1 MDIDQKSTGDTTS
14 LRIHGRVDAYW
25 SEHLTKAI
33 NAAIA
38 AGAKHIT
45 LNLSRVEYI
54 SSAGIRLLISFH
66 KQLRAKN
73 GSLLIEHPS
82 ESVNSVLNLTGL
94 DEVLIAPG
102 KGGPE
107 PQAEHTH
114 LSWET
119 DTTSFVVDDLDLEAR
134 MKCQMIGDPTKLTTG
149 FEEGDANVMPF
160 PESTF
165 GIGLGALGSSFDECK
180 DRVNEFLALAGAAA
194 YLPTDGSIS
203 PDSMISEEALVPL
216 MSIFYGIAG
225 QGQFSRQVR
234 FEAKIA
240 TPEIIPVLTFP
251 EVVDR
256 GLRATG
262 SDFGVIA
269 MVCEA
274 TSVVGEFLRKLD
286 SQENP
291 GETLLTLAREAVLE
305 PSLCVA
311 VGIAARKN
319 LPQWSAVFEPLGAG
333 TELFGHFHAAVFSA
347 QTIPEGILDM
357 HTVVRKLF
365 TDEQPHKLMHLLPAD
380 GAAQT
385 EFVRGVC
392 WVAPVDQPQ
401 NDKAAAKA
409 RDPRRMTVR
418 MTLPPRNAG
427 LPGSK

>member
-1 MDIDQKSTGDTTS
+1 MDIDQKTNGDTAS

-33 NAAIA
+33 NATIA
-38 AGAKHIT
+38 AGARHIE

-66 KQLRAKN
+66 KQLRTKG
-73 GSLLIEHPS
+73 GSLQIHHPS

-114 LSWET
+114 LSWES
-119 DTTSFVVDDLDLEAR
+119 DTSSFVVDDLDLEAR
-134 MKCQMIGDPTKLTTG
+134 MKCQLVGDPTKLTTG
-149 FEEGDANVMPF
+149 FEEGDVNVMPF

-180 DRVNEFLALAGAAA
+180 DRVNEFMALAGAAS
-194 YLPTDGSIS
+194 YLPTDGSLS

-216 MSIFYGIAG
+216 MSVFYGIAG
-225 QGQFSRQVR
+225 QGQFSRQFR
-234 FEAKIA
+234 FEAKQVG
-240 TPEIIPVLTFP
+240 TGTLTFS
-251 EVVDR
+251 EIVDR
-256 GLRATG
+256 GLRASG
-262 SDFGVIA
+262 ADLGVIA
-269 MVCEA
+269 MVCESA
-274 TSVVGEFLRKLD
+274 SLVGEFLQKLE
-286 SQENP
+286 SQDTP
-291 GETLLTLAREAVLE
+291 GETLLTLAREAVKV

-311 VGIAARKN
+311 VGMAARKSIPPWN
-319 LPQWSAVFEPLGAG
+319 VVLEPLGGG
-333 TELFGHFHAAVFSA
+333 TELVGHFHAAVFPL
-347 QTIPEGILDM
+347 QPVPEGIVDM
-357 HTVVRKLF
+357 HTIVRKLF
-365 TDEQPHKLMHLLPAD
+365 TDEVPQKLMHLLPAD
-380 GAAQT
+380 GDQQS

-392 WVAPVDQPQ
+392 WVGPVDQPQ
-401 NDKAAAKA
+401 PDKAGAKA

-427 LPGSK
+427 LPGAK